1 MQCPPRSSG
10 QDLSNRL
17 HKPLKNTMKYG
28 GLVLARLRAVSH
40 FLQGPSLES
49 EIISE
54 KKLER
59 GAHNSYF
66 LSECLTLR
74 AH

>member
-1 MQCPPRSSG
+1 
-10 QDLSNRL
+10 
-17 HKPLKNTMKYG
+17 MKYG

>member
-1 MQCPPRSSG
+1 MHCPPGSSG

-40 FLQGPSLES
+40 FLRGPSLES

-54 KKLER
+54 KKIGER
-59 GAHNSYF
+59 RSQLLLF
-66 LSECLTLR
+66 ER
-74 AH
+74 VP

>member
-1 MQCPPRSSG
+1 
-10 QDLSNRL
+10 
-17 HKPLKNTMKYG
+17 MKYG

-40 FLQGPSLES
+40 FLRGPLLES